1 MNARQHDAIRLVLEI
16 SEREHGERLD
26 KLIASRVTGMSRSFV
41 QQLMKQGAIL
51 VNGQPCKPA
60 QRVRFGDRLEVYLPP
75 VEPPSDLEPEYL
87 PIPVIYEDDEIIV
100 FDKPP
105 GIVTHP
111 APGHEH
117 GTLVNAL
124 KAIRPDLQV
133 QPSHRPGIVHRL
145 DKDTSGLLVVA
156 KTEPA
161 RLALLEQWQSRSVVK
176 RYTTL
181 VHGVVEPDSGTID
194 APISRDPR
202 ERTKMAVVAWG
213 RPAITHFR
221 VLERFQCATLLD
233 VTIETGRTHQIRVHC
248 AFIGHPVVGDQ
259 QYGGNRPFCVPVP
272 RQFLHARYLRFRHP
286 TTGRVIE
293 LETPLPWDLRVV
305 LERLRTLERER
316 VPCQARG

>member
-1 MNARQHDAIRLVLEI
+1 MTTRPQEAIRLVLEI

-26 KLIASRVTGMSRSFV
+26 KLIATRVTGMSRSFV
-41 QQLMKQGAIL
+41 QQMMKRGEIL
-51 VNGQPCKPA
+51 VNGEPCKPA
-60 QRVRFGDRLEVYLPP
+60 QRVRDGDRLEVYLPP
-75 VEPPSDLEPEYL
+75 VAPPSDLEPEYL
-87 PIPVIYEDDEIIV
+87 PIPVIYEDDDIIV

-176 RYTTL
+176 KYTAL

-202 ERTKMAVVAWG
+202 ERTKMAVVPWG
-213 RPAITHFR
+213 RPAITHFC
-221 VLERFQCATLLD
+221 VMERFRCATLLD

-259 QYGGNRPFCVPVP
+259 QYGGDRPFCVPVP
-272 RQFLHARYLRFRHP
+272 RQFLHARYLRFTLP
-286 TTGRVIE
+286 STGQTIE
-293 LETPLPWDLRVV
+293 LETPLPYDLRHV
-305 LERLRTLERER
+305 LEAIRQCEREG
-316 VPCQARG
+316 VPCSNRA

>member
-1 MNARQHDAIRLVLEI
+1 MSSRQQEAIRLVLEI

-41 QQLMKQGAIL
+41 QQLMKRGEIL

-87 PIPVIYEDDEIIV
+87 PIPVIYEDDDIIV

-111 APGHEH
+111 APGHER

-124 KAIRPDLQV
+124 KAIRPDLQL

-176 RYTTL
+176 RYTAL

-202 ERTKMAVVAWG
+202 DRTKMAVVAWG

-221 VLERFQCATLLD
+221 VVERFSCATLLD

-259 QYGGNRPFCVPVP
+259 QYGGNRSFCVPVP

-286 TTGRVIE
+286 TTGQVIE
-293 LETPLPWDLRVV
+293 LETPLPWDLRAV
-305 LERLRTLERER
+305 LERLRALEREKLS
-316 VPCQARG
+316 CQARD

>member
-1 MNARQHDAIRLVLEI
+1 MSSRQQEAIRLVLEI

-41 QQLMKQGAIL
+41 QQLMKRGEIL

-87 PIPVIYEDDEIIV
+87 PIPVIYEDDDIIV

-111 APGHEH
+111 APGHER

-176 RYTTL
+176 RYTAL

-202 ERTKMAVVAWG
+202 DRTKMAVVAWG

-221 VLERFQCATLLD
+221 VLERFSCATLLD

-259 QYGGNRPFCVPVP
+259 QYGGNRSFCVPVP

-286 TTGRVIE
+286 TTGQVIE
-293 LETPLPWDLRVV
+293 LETPLPWDLRAV
-305 LERLRTLERER
+305 LERLRALEREKLS
-316 VPCQARG
+316 CQARD

>member
-1 MNARQHDAIRLVLEI
+1 MSTRQQEAIRLVLEI

-41 QQLMKQGAIL
+41 QQLMKRGEIL

-87 PIPVIYEDDEIIV
+87 PIPVIYEDDDIIV

-111 APGHEH
+111 APGHER

-176 RYTTL
+176 RYTAL

-202 ERTKMAVVAWG
+202 DRTKMAVVAWG

-221 VLERFQCATLLD
+221 VLERFSCATLLD

-259 QYGGNRPFCVPVP
+259 QYGGNRSFCVPVP

-286 TTGRVIE
+286 TAGQVIE
-293 LETPLPWDLRVV
+293 LETPLPWDLRAV
-305 LERLRTLERER
+305 LERLRALEREKLS
-316 VPCQARG
+316 CQARD

>member
-1 MNARQHDAIRLVLEI
+1 MSSRQQEAIRLVLEI

-41 QQLMKQGAIL
+41 QQLMKRGEIL

-87 PIPVIYEDDEIIV
+87 PIPVIYEDDDIIV

-111 APGHEH
+111 APGHER

-124 KAIRPDLQV
+124 KAIRPDLQL

-176 RYTTL
+176 RYTAL

-202 ERTKMAVVAWG
+202 DRTKMAVVAWG

-221 VLERFQCATLLD
+221 VLERFSCATLLD

-259 QYGGNRPFCVPVP
+259 QYGGNRSFCVPVP

-286 TTGRVIE
+286 TTGQVIE
-293 LETPLPWDLRVV
+293 LETPLPWDLRAV
-305 LERLRTLERER
+305 LERLRALEREKLS
-316 VPCQARG
+316 CQARD

>member
-1 MNARQHDAIRLVLEI
+1 MSSRQQEAIRLVLEI

-41 QQLMKQGAIL
+41 QQLMKRGEIL

-87 PIPVIYEDDEIIV
+87 PIPVIYEDDDIIV

-176 RYTTL
+176 RYTAL

-202 ERTKMAVVAWG
+202 DRTKMAVVAWG

-221 VLERFQCATLLD
+221 VLERFSCATLLD

-259 QYGGNRPFCVPVP
+259 QYGGNRSFCVPVP

-286 TTGRVIE
+286 TTGQVIE
-293 LETPLPWDLRVV
+293 LETPLPWDLRAV
-305 LERLRTLERER
+305 LERLRALEREKLS
-316 VPCQARG
+316 CQARD

>member
-1 MNARQHDAIRLVLEI
+1 MSSRQQEAIRLVLEI

-41 QQLMKQGAIL
+41 QQLMKRGEIL

-87 PIPVIYEDDEIIV
+87 PIPVIYEDDDIIV

-111 APGHEH
+111 APGHER

-176 RYTTL
+176 RYTAL

-202 ERTKMAVVAWG
+202 DRTKMAVVAWG

-221 VLERFQCATLLD
+221 VVERFSCATLLD

-259 QYGGNRPFCVPVP
+259 QYGGNRSFCVPVP

-286 TTGRVIE
+286 TTGQVIE
-293 LETPLPWDLRVV
+293 LETPLPWDLRAV
-305 LERLRTLERER
+305 LERLRALEREKLS
-316 VPCQARG
+316 CQARD

>member
-1 MNARQHDAIRLVLEI
+1 MSSRQQEAIRLVLEI

-41 QQLMKQGAIL
+41 QQLMKRGEIL

-87 PIPVIYEDDEIIV
+87 PIPVIYEDDDIIV

-111 APGHEH
+111 APGHER

-176 RYTTL
+176 RYTAL

-202 ERTKMAVVAWG
+202 DRTKMAVVTWG

-221 VLERFQCATLLD
+221 VLERFSCATLLD

-248 AFIGHPVVGDQ
+248 AFIRHPVVGDQ
-259 QYGGNRPFCVPVP
+259 QYGGNRSFCVPVP

-286 TTGRVIE
+286 TTGQVIE
-293 LETPLPWDLRVV
+293 LETPLPWDLRAV
-305 LERLRTLERER
+305 LERLRALEREKLS
-316 VPCQARG
+316 CQARD

>member
-1 MNARQHDAIRLVLEI
+1 MTIHQREAIRLVLEV

-41 QQLMKQGAIL
+41 QQLMKRGEIL
-51 VNGQPCKPA
+51 VNGEPCKPA
-60 QRVRFGDRLEVYLPP
+60 QRVRYGDRLEVYLPP
-75 VEPPSDLEPEYL
+75 VEPPTDLEPEYL
-87 PIPVIYEDDEIIV
+87 PVPVIYEDDDIIV

-105 GIVTHP
+105 GLVTHP

-176 RYTTL
+176 RYTAL

-202 ERTKMAVVAWG
+202 DRTRMAVVAWG

-221 VLERFQCATLLD
+221 VLERFRCATLLD

-259 QYGGNRPFCVPVP
+259 QYGGQRPFCVPVP

-286 TTGRVIE
+286 TTGQVIE
-293 LETPLPWDLRVV
+293 LETPLPYDLRGV
-305 LERLRTLERER
+305 LDRLRALEREGSG
-316 VPCQARG
+316 CQRHV

>member
-1 MNARQHDAIRLVLEI
+1 MITQRREAIRLFLEI

-26 KLIASRVTGMSRSFV
+26 KLITRRVTGMSRSFV

-60 QRVRFGDRLEVYLPP
+60 QRVRFGDRLEVSLPP
-75 VEPPSDLEPEYL
+75 VEPPDQLEPEYL
-87 PIPVIYEDDEIIV
+87 PIPIIYEDDEIIV

-105 GIVTHP
+105 GIVVHP
-111 APGHEH
+111 APGHIR

-124 KAIRPDLQV
+124 KEIRPDLSV
-133 QPSHRPGIVHRL
+133 QPSHRPGIIHRL

-176 RYTTL
+176 RYTAL
-181 VHGVVEPDSGTID
+181 VHGQVEPDSGTID
-194 APISRDPR
+194 APIGRDSQ
-202 ERTKMAVVAWG
+202 ERMKMAVVPWG

-221 VLERFQCATLLD
+221 VWERFDCATLLD

-248 AFIGHPVVGDQ
+248 AFIGHPVVGDT
-259 QYGGNRPFCVPVP
+259 QYGGARPFCVPVP
-272 RQFLHARYLRFRHP
+272 RQFLHARYLRFALP
-286 TTGRVIE
+286 STGQVIE
-293 LETPLPWDLRVV
+293 LETPLPHDLRRV
-305 LERLRTLERER
+305 LEELRRHEQERR
-316 VPCQARG
+316 KWQGLD

>member
-1 MNARQHDAIRLVLEI
+1 MSTRQQEAIRLVLEI

-41 QQLMKQGAIL
+41 QQLMKRGEIL

-87 PIPVIYEDDEIIV
+87 PIPVIYEDDDIIV

-111 APGHEH
+111 APGHER

-176 RYTTL
+176 RYTAL

-202 ERTKMAVVAWG
+202 DRTKMAVVAWG

-221 VLERFQCATLLD
+221 VLERFSCATLLD

-259 QYGGNRPFCVPVP
+259 QYGGNRSFCVPVP

-286 TTGRVIE
+286 TTGQVIE
-293 LETPLPWDLRVV
+293 LETPLPWDLRAV
-305 LERLRTLERER
+305 LERLRALEREKLS
-316 VPCQARG
+316 CQARD

>member
-1 MNARQHDAIRLVLEI
+1 MSSRQQEAIRLVLEI

-41 QQLMKQGAIL
+41 QQLMKRGEIL

-87 PIPVIYEDDEIIV
+87 PIPVIYEDDDIIV

-111 APGHEH
+111 APGHER

-176 RYTTL
+176 RYTAL

-202 ERTKMAVVAWG
+202 DRTKMAVVAWG
-213 RPAITHFR
+213 RPAISHFR
-221 VLERFQCATLLD
+221 VLERFSCATLLD

-259 QYGGNRPFCVPVP
+259 QYGGNRSFCVPVP

-286 TTGRVIE
+286 TTGQVIE
-293 LETPLPWDLRVV
+293 LETPLPWDLRAV
-305 LERLRTLERER
+305 LERLRALEREKLS
-316 VPCQARG
+316 CQARD

>member
-1 MNARQHDAIRLVLEI
+1 MTVGSREAIRLVLQI

-41 QQLMKQGAIL
+41 QQLMKRGAIL
-51 VNGQPCKPA
+51 VNGEPCKPA
-60 QRVRFGDRLEVYLPP
+60 QRVRYGDRLEVYLPP
-75 VEPPSDLEPEYL
+75 VEPPTNLEPEFL
-87 PIPVIYEDDEIIV
+87 PIPVIYEDDDIIV

-124 KAIRPDLQV
+124 KAIRPDVQV

-156 KTEPA
+156 KTEAA

-176 RYTTL
+176 KYTAL

-194 APISRDPR
+194 APISRDPV
-202 ERTKMAVVAWG
+202 ERTKMAVVSWG

-221 VLERFQCATLLD
+221 VLERFRCATLLD

-248 AFIGHPVVGDQ
+248 AFIGHPVVGDS
-259 QYGGNRPFCVPVP
+259 QYGGDRPFCVPVP
-272 RQFLHARYLRFRHP
+272 RQFLHARYLRFVHP
-286 TTGRVIE
+286 TTGQAIE
-293 LETPLPWDLRVV
+293 LETPLPYDLRTV
-305 LERLRTLERER
+305 LEALRHCEQE
-316 VPCQARG
+316 QAQCPVRD